1 MLKLHGIQMS
11 NYYTI
16 AKMILLEK
24 GIDFEEVNQMP
35 GRDEA
40 WLTRS
45 PMGKVPALE
54 TADGPIA
61 ETMAIAE
68 YLEELQPEPRLL
80 PTDAFARAKARQIAY
95 HTIYYIDLA
104 ARPGLNSAAFGAPE
118 DEAVNKTIAKLAP
131 RGIKAL
137 GSVARFAPWIGGDTF
152 TLADIVAANTI
163 PLATMVAQK
172 LCDIDLMAELPAIGD
187 WMARVNDRDS
197 MKQIN
202 ADRA

>member
-40 WLTRS
+40 WLARS

-54 TADGPIA
+54 TPEGSIA

-80 PTDAFARAKARQIAY
+80 PGEAFARAKARQIA
-95 HTIYYIDLA
+95 HHAIYYVDLA
-104 ARPGLNSAAFGAPE
+104 ARPGLNAAAFGAPE
-118 DEAVNKTIAKLAP
+118 DESINKTIAKLAP
-131 RGIKAL
+131 RGIRAL
-137 GSVARFAPWIGGDTF
+137 GAIASFDPWIGGDTF

-163 PLATMVAQK
+163 PLATMVAKK
-172 LCDIDLMAELPAIGD
+172 LCNIDLTAELPGAAE
-187 WMARVNDRDS
+187 WMARINDRDS